1 MSLIASLPAAFG
13 RTLPVILQTEATECG
28 LACLGMVSGY
38 HGRRTDL
45 AQLRRQF
52 SISQHGATLGQL
64 IGIANALGLASRPL
78 RLDLEDLGQLRTPC
92 ILHWNLNHFVVLKK
106 VTRRGILIHDPAS
119 GARWVA
125 HDEISR
131 SFTGVALELWP
142 SAEFRPSAPPPAIRF
157 RDLIGRVDGLFS
169 AATQVLIL
177 AAALEVFALASP
189 FYLQWVIDHVLV
201 SADRDLLTTLALGFG
216 LLLIVQQ
223 LFSALR
229 SWILLHIGTN
239 LSLQWRTNV
248 FAHLLRLP
256 VQYFEKRHLG
266 DVVSRFGAVDEIQS
280 KLTASFFSVLI
291 DGVMSAVTLAM
302 MFLYSPALA
311 WMALAAMLTYAL
323 IRALW
328 FRPLRLATEQEIV
341 HHASQQSHFLE
352 TVRGIKAVK
361 LFQRQNERRS
371 GWLSLVV
378 EQVNAGVRT
387 QRLFIAFE
395 SINGLLFGLVGIAIL
410 WLGARQTLDGLMT
423 VGVLMAFKAYKDQ
436 FDGRVAGLIEKFFEL
451 RMLRLQ
457 GERLADIVLTQPE
470 KDAPAGPGREVASLG
485 APAVRLQGLR
495 FRYAETDP
503 WVVDGIDLEIPP
515 GQSVAFVGPS
525 GCGKTTLINLIL
537 GVFPPVEGDILIGD
551 ASLRRSGGEAPRAL
565 IGTVMQDDTL
575 FAGSIADNICFFDP
589 APDRA
594 RIEECARLA
603 QIHEEI
609 AAMAMG
615 YHTLVGDMGTVLS
628 GGQKQR
634 LFLARALY
642 KQPRI
647 LVLDEATSH
656 LDVTCEQAVNAAI
669 QSLDLTRIII
679 AHRPETILSAER
691 VVMLHGG
698 KVVEDMPVSELVAR
712 QTAAST
718 AQAAEAG

>member
-1 MSLIASLPAAFG
+1 
-13 RTLPVILQTEATECG
+13 
-28 LACLGMVSGY
+28 MVSGY
-38 HGRRTDL
+38 HGCRTDL

-52 SISQHGATLGQL
+52 YISQHGATLGQL

-106 VTRRGILIHDPAS
+106 VARRGILIHDPAS

-125 HDEISR
+125 RDEISR
-131 SFTGVALELWP
+131 SLTGVALELWP
-142 SAEFRPSAPPPAIRF
+142 SAEFRPSAAPPAIRF
-157 RDLIGRVDGLFS
+157 RDLIGRVNGLFS

-266 DVVSRFGAVDEIQS
+266 DVVSRFGAVDEIQR

-311 WMALAAMLTYAL
+311 WMAVAAMLTYAL

-371 GWLSLVV
+371 GWVSLVA

-410 WLGARQTLDGLMT
+410 WLGAKQTLDGLMT

-436 FDGRVAGLIEKFFEL
+436 FDGRV
-451 RMLRLQ
+451 
-457 GERLADIVLTQPE
+457 
-470 KDAPAGPGREVASLG
+470 
-485 APAVRLQGLR
+485 
-495 FRYAETDP
+495 
-503 WVVDGIDLEIPP
+503 
-515 GQSVAFVGPS
+515 
-525 GCGKTTLINLIL
+525 
-537 GVFPPVEGDILIGD
+537 

-656 LDVTCEQAVNAAI
+656 LDVACEQAVNAAI

-712 QTAAST
+712 QAAATT
-718 AQAAEAG
+718 AQTAEAG

>member
-1 MSLIASLPAAFG
+1 
-13 RTLPVILQTEATECG
+13 
-28 LACLGMVSGY
+28 MVSGY
-38 HGRRTDL
+38 HGCRTDL

-52 SISQHGATLGQL
+52 YISQHGATLGQL

-106 VTRRGILIHDPAS
+106 VARRGILIHDPAS

-125 HDEISR
+125 RDEISR

-142 SAEFRPSAPPPAIRF
+142 SAEFRPSAAPPAIRF
-157 RDLIGRVDGLFS
+157 RDLIGRVNGLFS

-311 WMALAAMLTYAL
+311 WMAVAAMLTYAL

-371 GWLSLVV
+371 GWVSLVA

-410 WLGARQTLDGLMT
+410 WLGAKQTLDGLMT

-436 FDGRVAGLIEKFFEL
+436 FDGRV
-451 RMLRLQ
+451 
-457 GERLADIVLTQPE
+457 
-470 KDAPAGPGREVASLG
+470 
-485 APAVRLQGLR
+485 
-495 FRYAETDP
+495 
-503 WVVDGIDLEIPP
+503 
-515 GQSVAFVGPS
+515 
-525 GCGKTTLINLIL
+525 
-537 GVFPPVEGDILIGD
+537 

-656 LDVTCEQAVNAAI
+656 LDVACEQAVNAAI

-712 QTAAST
+712 QAAATT
-718 AQAAEAG
+718 AQTAEAG